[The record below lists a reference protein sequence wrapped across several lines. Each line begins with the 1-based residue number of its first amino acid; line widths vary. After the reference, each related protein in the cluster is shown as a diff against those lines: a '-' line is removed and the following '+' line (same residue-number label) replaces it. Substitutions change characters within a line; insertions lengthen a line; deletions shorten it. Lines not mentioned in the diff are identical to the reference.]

1 MADGTTLHVEVVS
14 ADRVVWSGE
23 STNVVARTT
32 EGDLGVLPGH
42 SPLLAILVPS
52 ACEVVTESGEREV
65 VAVDGGFISVADGR
79 VSILSEFAS
88 VTTGLTVADAQRQVA
103 EAERMLEDS
112 DPDNDDE
119 ARKML
124 GRAQAQLKAAE
135 KVA

>member
-1 MADGTTLHVEVVS
+1 MAAGTLHVEVVS

-42 SPLLAILVPS
+42 APFLALLVPS
-52 ACEVVTESGEREV
+52 ACEVVTTAGEREI

-88 VTTGLTVADAQRQVA
+88 LTTGLTVADAQRQVA
-103 EAERMLEDS
+103 EAEKMLEDT
-112 DPDNDDE
+112 DPDNDEE

-124 GRAQAQLKAAE
+124 ARAQAQLKAAE
-135 KVA
+135 KAA